1 MIPRAEIIFWRVAH
15 PWQLDNQVEQ
25 DLIISRALVELFRDD
40 HIRETLA
47 FRGGTTLHKL
57 FLAPAAR
64 YSEDI
69 DLVQVVASRIG
80 KTLDHIHAV
89 LDSWLGQPEYV
100 TTKMAS
106 KLLYQ
111 FESESNPGVMQKV
124 KVEINT
130 REHAARYPLVTVPFK
145 VDTRW
150 FTGDCQVTTYCLEEL
165 LGTKLRA
172 LFQRN
177 KGRDL
182 FDLNHALR
190 QRHVDCEKVA
200 AVFVHC
206 VSLQQKKI
214 TAKQFRNNLAGKQKD
229 PAFGTDVLPLLRP
242 GVRFDAREAVQMI
255 DSQLIALLDVAWRRA
270 ASRK

>member
-1 MIPRAEIIFWRVAH
+1 MIPRAEIIFWRTEH

-25 DLIISRALVELFRDD
+25 DLVISRALVELFRDD
-40 HIRETLA
+40 HIRQTLA

-69 DLVQVVASRIG
+69 DLVQVVPGRIG
-80 KTLDHIHAV
+80 ATLDRIHAV
-89 LDSWLGQPEYV
+89 LDPWLGKPDYV

-106 KLLYQ
+106 NLFYQ
-111 FESESNPGVMQKV
+111 FESESNPGLMQKM

-130 REHAARYPLVTVPFK
+130 REHAAKYDLIEVSFN

-150 FTGDCQVTTYCLEEL
+150 FTGECQITTYCLDEL

-182 FDLNHALR
+182 FDLDYALR
-190 QRHVDCEKVA
+190 RRDVA
-200 AVFVHC
+200 CDKIAGAFVHY
-206 VSLQQKKI
+206 VSMQNRKI
-214 TAKQFRNNLAGKQKD
+214 TARQFRNNLAEKQKD

-242 GVRFDAREAVQMI
+242 GVQFNIPEAVERI
-255 DSQLIALLDVAWRRA
+255 DSQLISLLDAAWRLVTP
-270 ASRK
+270 RK